1 MENLN
6 ENQKE
11 RIIGILSELSAVPIE
26 QITED
31 TKVKDGLGMDSLDL
45 VEVVMRLENEFGC
58 TIPDE
63 DYGLE
68 TTLTVGDVFKIV
80 ANRI

>member
-11 RIIGILSELSAVPIE
+11 RIIGVLSELSAVPIE

-45 VEVVMRLENEFGC
+45 VEVIMKLENEFGC

-68 TTLTVGDVFKIV
+68 TTLTVGDLFKIV

>member
-11 RIIGILSELSAVPIE
+11 IIIGVLSELSAVPTDK
-26 QITED
+26 ITED
-31 TKVKDGLGMDSLDL
+31 TKVKDSLGMDSLDL

-68 TTLTVGDVFKIV
+68 TTLTVGDLFKIV